1 MKELKIN
8 INKPILVK
16 SLLVYYYNYALIEPN
31 LNEIAMYGYE
41 PYYKYILKKQVDIQ
55 EFIQTEDLNNLMALV
70 EKEKTKFLEQI
81 QSKEDITPEEFMKN
95 VDRICN
101 YDDSSFSDLYAI
113 EKYNINK
120 PINIY
125 KTYPDFEDFLNEDIK
140 TIVHDFP
147 YRVII
152 ESEKELINISED
164 KVKLKLKSFGNVTE
178 NDKFNEIQNILK
190 EEINIF
196 DFLLLLSYYEH
207 PEGFRDEL
215 EFLASQGIKNKECD
229 VFIFNLG
236 CRGYFKNPKIK
247 NIILSIELLK
257 RGLQDLDIGDEM
269 PELLKQFFINNKI
282 NENSNDYILIHKK
295 EITNENAFYL
305 YIRSENNKIVEIIT
319 GKLSDSC
326 FNNNDWY
333 EKDILDSLFKKV
345 PLNNSTYI
353 DFINAKNKLK
363 NELEKLNLRIKGGD

>member
-1 MKELKIN
+1 MKELKVN

-16 SLLVYYYNYALIEPN
+16 SLLVYYYDLSIEPN
-31 LNEIAMYGYE
+31 FDEVAMYGYE
-41 PYYKYILKKQVDIQ
+41 PCYIPYYKLKKQVDIQ
-55 EFIQTEDLNNLMALV
+55 EFIQPENLYDLVKLT
-70 EKEKTKFLEQI
+70 EKEKVKFLEQI
-81 QSKEDITPEEFMKN
+81 QSKEDITPEEFMRR

-101 YDDSSFSDLYAI
+101 YDEDLYAI
-113 EKYNINK
+113 EEFNINK
-120 PINIY
+120 LINIY

-152 ESEKELINISED
+152 ESEKELINMSED
-164 KVKLKLKSFGNVTE
+164 KVKLKLKPFGNVTE

-196 DFLLLLSYYEH
+196 DFLLLLSYYEY
-207 PEGFRDEL
+207 PEYFRAEL

-236 CRGYFKNPKIK
+236 CMGYGYFKNPKIK
-247 NIILSIELLK
+247 NIILSINLLK
-257 RGLQDLDIGDEM
+257 RGLQNLDIGDEI
-269 PELLKQFFINNKI
+269 PELLKPFFINNKI

-319 GKLSDSC
+319 GKLSDNC
-326 FNNNDWY
+326 FNNKDWY
-333 EKDILDSLFKKV
+333 EKEILNSLLKKV

>member
-1 MKELKIN
+1 MKELKVN

-16 SLLVYYYNYALIEPN
+16 SLLVYYYDLSIEPN
-31 LNEIAMYGYE
+31 SDEVEMYGYE
-41 PYYKYILKKQVDIQ
+41 PCYEPYYKLKKQVDIQ
-55 EFIQTEDLNNLMALV
+55 EFIQPENLDDLVKLA
-70 EKEKTKFLEQI
+70 EKEKVKFLEQI
-81 QSKEDITPEEFMKN
+81 QSKEDIAPEEFMKR
-95 VDRICN
+95 VDSICN
-101 YDDSSFSDLYAI
+101 YDGDLYAI
-113 EKYNINK
+113 EEFNINK
-120 PINIY
+120 TINIY

-152 ESEKELINISED
+152 ESEKELINMSED

-196 DFLLLLSYYEH
+196 DFLLLLSYYEY
-207 PEGFRDEL
+207 PEYFRAEL

-236 CRGYFKNPKIK
+236 CMGYGYFKNPKIK
-247 NIILSIELLK
+247 NIILSINLLK
-257 RGLQDLDIGDEM
+257 RGLQNLDIGDEM
-269 PELLKQFFINNKI
+269 PELLKPFFINNKI

-333 EKDILDSLFKKV
+333 EKDILDSLLKKV

-363 NELEKLNLRIKGGD
+363 NELEKLNLKVKGGD

>member
-1 MKELKIN
+1 MKELKVN

-16 SLLVYYYNYALIEPN
+16 SLLVYYYDLSIEPN
-31 LNEIAMYGYE
+31 FDEVAMYGYE
-41 PYYKYILKKQVDIQ
+41 PCYIPYYKLKKQVDIQ
-55 EFIQTEDLNNLMALV
+55 EFIQPENLDDLVKLT
-70 EKEKTKFLEQI
+70 EKEKVKFLEQI
-81 QSKEDITPEEFMKN
+81 QSKEDITPEEFMRR

-101 YDDSSFSDLYAI
+101 YDEDLYAI
-113 EKYNINK
+113 EEFNINK

-125 KTYPDFEDFLNEDIK
+125 KTYPDFKDFLNEDIK

-152 ESEKELINISED
+152 ESEKELINMSED
-164 KVKLKLKSFGNVTE
+164 KVKLKLKPFGNVTE

-196 DFLLLLSYYEH
+196 DFLLLLSYYEY
-207 PEGFRDEL
+207 PEYFRAEL

-236 CRGYFKNPKIK
+236 CMGYGYFKNPKIK

-282 NENSNDYILIHKK
+282 NESSNDYILIHKK

-326 FNNNDWY
+326 FNKNDWY
-333 EKDILDSLFKKV
+333 EKEILNSLLKKA

>member
-1 MKELKIN
+1 MKELKVN

-16 SLLVYYYNYALIEPN
+16 SLLVYYYDLSIEPN
-31 LNEIAMYGYE
+31 FDEVSMYGYE
-41 PYYKYILKKQVDIQ
+41 PCYEPYYKIEKQLDIQ
-55 EFIQTEDLNNLMALV
+55 EFIQPENLDDLIKLAEE
-70 EKEKTKFLEQI
+70 EKVKFLKQI
-81 QSKEDITPEEFMKN
+81 QSKEDITPEEFMKR
-95 VDRICN
+95 VDNICN
-101 YDDSSFSDLYAI
+101 YDGDLYAI
-113 EKYNINK
+113 EEFNTNK

-125 KTYPDFEDFLNEDIK
+125 KTYPDFEDFLNEEIK
-140 TIVHDFP
+140 TIVYDFP

-152 ESEKELINISED
+152 ESEKELINMSED
-164 KVKLKLKSFGNVTE
+164 KVKLNLKSFGNITE

-207 PEGFRDEL
+207 PEYFRAEL

-257 RGLQDLDIGDEM
+257 RGLQNLDIGDEM

-282 NENSNDYILIHKK
+282 NENLNDYILIHKK

-326 FNNNDWY
+326 FNKNDWY
-333 EKDILDSLFKKV
+333 EKEILNSLLKKA

>member
-1 MKELKIN
+1 MKELKVN

-16 SLLVYYYNYALIEPN
+16 SLLVYYYDLSIEPN
-31 LNEIAMYGYE
+31 FDEVSMYGYE
-41 PYYKYILKKQVDIQ
+41 PCYEPYYKLEKQVDIQ
-55 EFIQTEDLNNLMALV
+55 EFIQPENLDDLIKLAEE
-70 EKEKTKFLEQI
+70 EKVKFLKQI
-81 QSKEDITPEEFMKN
+81 QSKEDITPEEFMKR
-95 VDRICN
+95 VDNICN
-101 YDDSSFSDLYAI
+101 YDGDLYAI
-113 EKYNINK
+113 EEFNTNK

-125 KTYPDFEDFLNEDIK
+125 KTYPDFEDFLNEEIK
-140 TIVHDFP
+140 TIVYDFP

-152 ESEKELINISED
+152 ESEKELINMSED
-164 KVKLKLKSFGNVTE
+164 KVKLKLKSFGNITE

-207 PEGFRDEL
+207 PEYFRAEL

-257 RGLQDLDIGDEM
+257 RGLQNLDIGDEM

-282 NENSNDYILIHKK
+282 NENLNDYILIHKK

-326 FNNNDWY
+326 FNKNDWY
-333 EKDILDSLFKKV
+333 EKEILNSLLKKA